1 MSESLSKILTCYLI
15 QLYFINLC
23 NLFISLDPKLVEDIE
38 GYSSLFLKFFHP
50 KELVEIA
57 SLDAVNITVSLHKI
71 CQSTGFC
78 LQIFSLIRVESTI
91 LSLYGKTMLGKNPYS
106 GTFYIVHAFLF
117 CFFSWW
123 DNFIPYC
130 KKMEGMR
137 SHRSI
142 DHICWFGNVVS
153 WKCIGP

>member
-106 GTFYIVHAFLF
+106 GIFYIVHAFLF
-117 CFFSWW
+117 CFFS
-123 DNFIPYC
+123 
-130 KKMEGMR
+130 
-137 SHRSI
+137 
-142 DHICWFGNVVS
+142 
-153 WKCIGP
+153 